1 MEGTSRSGKLA
12 PRNPWKTPEPNS
24 SRMPTKVL
32 VTPRR
37 WDLAIK
43 KALFDHLLLGGSPNA
58 VKLYRWHIE
67 ARKASNAKL
76 GLGMDSKRD
85 TDHYIETAAALCA
98 SMALRGFIDV
108 PEWRIPVDPN
118 GELLGGAHRV
128 ACALALGI
136 EEVPVVRMPT
146 PCWAPP
152 WGEAWF
158 IENGM
163 DEEDLERLRADYVAI
178 ATSGSGS

>member
-1 MEGTSRSGKLA
+1 VKWR
-12 PRNPWKTPEPNS
+12 
-24 SRMPTKVL
+24 
-32 VTPRR
+32 
-37 WDLAIK
+37 
-43 KALFDHLLLGGSPNA
+43 LFNYFLLGGDNDA
-58 VKLYRWHIE
+58 VRVYRWHITQR
-67 ARKASNAKL
+67 AASNAKL
-76 GLGMDSKRD
+76 GLGMDGKAD
-85 TDHYIETAAALCA
+85 TDTYIETAAALCA
-98 SMALRGFIDV
+98 SMALRGFVDV

-158 IENGM
+158 VENGM
-163 DEEDLERLRADYVAI
+163 DEEDLERLRQDWAVLKYP
-178 ATSGSGS
+178 S